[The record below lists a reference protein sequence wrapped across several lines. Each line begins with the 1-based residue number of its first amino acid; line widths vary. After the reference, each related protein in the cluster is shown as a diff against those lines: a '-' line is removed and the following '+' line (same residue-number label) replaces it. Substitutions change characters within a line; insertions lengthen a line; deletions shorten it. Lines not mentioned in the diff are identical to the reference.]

1 MKEIDDRTHRGTHM
15 IKNNYVMEVQK
26 KLEISSRADFWNSR
40 IIGKKQLINSAV
52 TEDIRDNYFNRIR

>member
-1 MKEIDDRTHRGTHM
+1 MELNHM
-15 IKNNYVMEVQK
+15 IKNNYVQK

-52 TEDIRDNYFNRIR
+52 TEDIRDNYFKIITITFK